1 MNEFGNVNWVNGS
14 RVFSVAK
21 TGTKRVREIR
31 CEGEPME
38 YLSTANE
45 NQNPDKTNAEKRTK
59 RKKKPR
65 NYRGMLGSNRI
76 LRQFHPPLENLYSF
90 SADAIS
96 QAKRKRRIAK

>member
-38 YLSTANE
+38 YLLTANE
-45 NQNPDKTNAEKRTK
+45 NQKPDKNKHREKN
-59 RKKKPR
+59 KKEKEITELSG
-65 NYRGMLGSNRI
+65 YARI
-76 LRQFHPPLENLYSF
+76 E
-90 SADAIS
+90 
-96 QAKRKRRIAK
+96 